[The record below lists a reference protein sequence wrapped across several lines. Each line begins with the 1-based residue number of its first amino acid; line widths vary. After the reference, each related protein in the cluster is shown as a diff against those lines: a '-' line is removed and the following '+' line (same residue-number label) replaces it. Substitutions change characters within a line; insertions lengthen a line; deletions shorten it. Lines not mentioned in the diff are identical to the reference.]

1 MANGYHQL
9 PITPFNPPDTGQ
21 DLQRMVQLRN
31 LMANAPVQRQIL
43 QQQAQAGQLGIQEQQ
58 YQIGARQAVNQAYAN
73 AIKIGEN
80 GQPSFDTD
88 ALTKHLSDAGYGSE
102 APTILQHLTAYEK
115 TKADAAEAQNKVI
128 AASKDSLGYL
138 GRAVQQANYD
148 PQLAQTILEHGLA
161 DPTLQPQAR
170 GQLMQL
176 RAQMAQNPA
185 LIKTFADNAVAQ
197 SPEQQKQATE
207 RQVATIRASKPPEG
221 ELPLGD
227 KVASL
232 NQAMAQR
239 YQVLNPG
246 KPLPPFLT
254 LPPTATQKDFDRVD
268 KLMQQTESAQGTK
281 AQQDTANAMRQES
294 QRMAQQSQAER
305 LEQQGLQPIVGTD
318 PKTGKDVLVSASD
331 AKSLGLTGAMK
342 ADADLVNKSHAAR
355 TWLSL
360 ASKEAPAGAP
370 ADQMGIMQLVDK
382 MDAAGKLGPIAS
394 RWNDFLTGKI
404 GAGDPDYAALRAKM
418 GLSATKLMQA
428 HVGSRGG
435 AFMLEHFEDL
445 ANAGKM
451 DATTLKAGLA
461 SELNYMQDVAMLPQR
476 GAAQPAARKSTGPSD
491 LGPVPAGATHIVPG
505 RDGKNHYT
513 NAAGTVDLGIAP

>member
-1 MANGYHQL
+1 
-9 PITPFNPPDTGQ
+9 
-21 DLQRMVQLRN
+21 
-31 LMANAPVQRQIL
+31 
-43 QQQAQAGQLGIQEQQ
+43 
-58 YQIGARQAVNQAYAN
+58 
-73 AIKIGEN
+73 
-80 GQPSFDTD
+80 
-88 ALTKHLSDAGYGSE
+88 
-102 APTILQHLTAYEK
+102 
-115 TKADAAEAQNKVI
+115 
-128 AASKDSLGYL
+128 
-138 GRAVQQANYD
+138 
-148 PQLAQTILEHGLA
+148 
-161 DPTLQPQAR
+161 
-170 GQLMQL
+170 
-176 RAQMAQNPA
+176 MAQNPA

-451 DATTLKAGLA
+451 DAPTLKAGLA

>member
-1 MANGYHQL
+1 MGGYHQL
-9 PITPFNPPDTGQ
+9 PITGFNPPDTGQ
-21 DLQRMVQLRN
+21 DLQKMVQLRQ
-31 LMANAPVQRQIL
+31 LMQNAPVQRQIL

-58 YQIGARQAVNQAYAN
+58 YQMGARQAVNQAYAN

-80 GQPSFDTD
+80 GQPSFDAD
-88 ALTKHLSDAGYGSE
+88 ALTKHLSNAGFGSE
-102 APTILQHLTAYEK
+102 APAILQHLTAYEK
-115 TKADAAEAQNKVI
+115 AKADAAEAQNKVV

-197 SPEQQKQATE
+197 SPEQQKQETE
-207 RQVATIRASKPPEG
+207 RQVATIRAKPPEG
-221 ELPLGD
+221 ETALGA
-227 KVASL
+227 KVPQL
-232 NQAMAQR
+232 NQALTQR

-254 LPPTATQKDFDRVD
+254 LPPTATQKDFDRLD
-268 KLMQQTESAQGTK
+268 KVMQQTESAQGTK
-281 AQQDTANAMRQES
+281 AQQDTANAMRQET
-294 QRMAQQSQAER
+294 QRMAQQTQAEK

-318 PKTGKDVLVSASD
+318 PKTEKDVLVSESER
-331 AKSLGLTGAMK
+331 KSLGLIGAMK

-360 ASKEAPAGAP
+360 ASKEAPVGAP
-370 ADQMGIMQLVDK
+370 SDQMGIMQLVDK

-394 RWNDFLTGKI
+394 KWNDFLAGKI

-435 AFMLEHFEDL
+435 AFMLEQFEEL
-445 ANAGKM
+445 VNAGKM
-451 DATTLKAGLA
+451 DAPTLKAGLA

-476 GAAQPAARKSTGPSD
+476 GAAQPAARKS
-491 LGPVPAGATHIVPG
+491 
-505 RDGKNHYT
+505 
-513 NAAGTVDLGIAP
+513 